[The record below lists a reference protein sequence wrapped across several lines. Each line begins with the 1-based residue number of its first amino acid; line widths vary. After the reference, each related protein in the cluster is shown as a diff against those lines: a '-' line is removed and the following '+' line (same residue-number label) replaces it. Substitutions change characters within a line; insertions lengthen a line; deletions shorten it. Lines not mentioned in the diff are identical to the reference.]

1 MSDTKYSAEITK
13 VLNEGA
19 LAMAA
24 KQYEQAVELYSEAC
38 ELNNLDIDEDDPD
51 LLYLYGWSL
60 FENAVASSDV
70 LGKKAADEKLEE
82 TKKDVEGGNN
92 EKDGT
97 DGDGS
102 EKEEIGEDGGMMQFN
117 DILAEDEDEEEEAVQ
132 QKEQEETAKESDNE
146 HELNQ
151 DESKNTN
158 NLEKEGDDEE
168 NSTQQSDFEIAWD
181 ILDLTRTIL
190 EKKIRNLSKESK
202 EKLVVP
208 YLTSDKDDD
217 ELKGKPKIIR
227 LKKKLADVYALLGDI
242 SLETD
247 NFAQAGSDLN
257 SMIKLR
263 RELYPFA
270 SGSLTEGFYKLS
282 LALEFSDLEGSIDA
296 MKQALKTIKKRQS
309 QGEHIDK
316 DLIQEMRQRLYD
328 LEKGNK
334 KIKAEKDIIMKGI
347 LGELSTAK
355 KPKEPAL
362 ATKQPSSSLN
372 TKQKAQPLVHDLT
385 SLVHK
390 RKSNSSRAGSSKRK
404 HSSQ

>member
-1 MSDTKYSAEITK
+1 MSNTKYSAEITK

-19 LAMAA
+19 RAMAA
-24 KQYEQAVELYSEAC
+24 KQYERAVELYSEAC

-82 TKKDVEGGNN
+82 TKKDVEGENN

-102 EKEEIGEDGGMMQFN
+102 EKEEVGEDGGMMQFN
-117 DILAEDEDEEEEAVQ
+117 DRLAEDEDDEEEAVQ
-132 QKEQEETAKESDNE
+132 QKAQEGTAKESDNE

-151 DESKNTN
+151 DEDKNTN

-168 NSTQQSDFEIAWD
+168 DGAQQSDFEIAWD

-190 EKKIRNLSKESK
+190 EKKIRDLSKESK

-208 YLTSDKDDD
+208 YLTSDKDDQ
-217 ELKGKPKIIR
+217 LKGKPKIIR
-227 LKKKLADVYALLGDI
+227 LKKKLADVYVLLGDI

-257 SMIKLR
+257 SMMKLR
-263 RELYPFA
+263 KELYPFA

-282 LALEFSDLEGSIDA
+282 LALEFSDLGGSIDA

-355 KPKEPAL
+355 KPKQPAL
-362 ATKQPSSSLN
+362 AAKHSSSSLN
-372 TKQKAQPLVHDLT
+372 SKQKAQPLVHDLT

-404 HSSQ
+404 HSNQ

>member
-1 MSDTKYSAEITK
+1 MSNTKYSAEITK

-19 LAMAA
+19 RAMPA
-24 KQYEQAVELYSEAC
+24 KQYERAVELYSEAC

-82 TKKDVEGGNN
+82 TKKDVEGENN

-102 EKEEIGEDGGMMQFN
+102 EKEEVGEDGGMMQFN
-117 DILAEDEDEEEEAVQ
+117 DRLAEDEDDEEEAVQ
-132 QKEQEETAKESDNE
+132 QKAQEGTAKESDNE

-151 DESKNTN
+151 DEDKNTN

-168 NSTQQSDFEIAWD
+168 DGAQQSDFEIAWD

-190 EKKIRNLSKESK
+190 EKKIRDLSKESK

-208 YLTSDKDDD
+208 YLTSDKDDQ
-217 ELKGKPKIIR
+217 LKGKPKIIR

-257 SMIKLR
+257 SMMKLR
-263 RELYPFA
+263 KELYPFA

-282 LALEFSDLEGSIDA
+282 LALEFSDLGGSIDA

-355 KPKEPAL
+355 KPKQPAL
-362 ATKQPSSSLN
+362 AAKHSSSSLN
-372 TKQKAQPLVHDLT
+372 SKQKAQPLVHDLT

-404 HSSQ
+404 HSNQ